1 MKLVTFKAAD
11 GSARPGIVEN
21 GSIYDLAKLGDLAKP
36 GFSDTLSFI
45 QAGPEAA
52 RKAHAAAISQDP
64 AIALEAAE
72 LLAPLPVPPRIF
84 CIGLNYRD
92 HAIESK
98 MELPKVPTVFMK
110 LSSSVV
116 GPGAEIV
123 LPDNSKQPD
132 YEAELAVVI
141 GKGGSHL
148 SASDWKEYI
157 FGYTIVN
164 DVSARDVQLATSQ
177 WTLGKSFPTFCPC
190 GPWIVSS
197 DELEDPHQL
206 DIKLSIDGEVLQH
219 SNTRELIFRV
229 PDLLAYISSI
239 VPLQPGDI
247 ISTGTPQGVGLGRT
261 PQRWLQPGETIQ
273 IEIEGIG
280 RLTNRTRAQ
289 A

>member
-1 MKLVTFKAAD
+1 MKLATFKASD

-21 GSIYDLAKLGDLAKP
+21 GSIYDLAQLGFTDA
-36 GFSDTLSFI
+36 LSFI
-45 QAGPEAA
+45 RADRETA
-52 RKAHAAAISQDP
+52 RTAHAAAISHDP
-64 AIALEAAE
+64 SVTLEAAQ
-72 LLAPLPVPPRIF
+72 LLAPLPAPPRIF

-92 HAIESK
+92 HAAESK
-98 MELPKVPTVFMK
+98 MEVPKVPTVFIK
-110 LSSSVV
+110 LTSSIA
-116 GPGAEIV
+116 GPGADIV
-123 LPDNSKQPD
+123 LPNNSKQPD

-148 SASDWKEYI
+148 SATDWKEYI

-197 DELEDPHQL
+197 DEVEDPHQL

-229 PDLLAYISSI
+229 PDLLAHISSI
-239 VPLQPGDI
+239 VALEPGDI
-247 ISTGTPQGVGLGRT
+247 ISTGTPHGVGLGRT
-261 PQRWLQPGETIQ
+261 PQRWLRPGETIH
-273 IEIEGIG
+273 IDIEGIG
-280 RLTNRTRAQ
+280 RLTNRTRAEV
-289 A
+289 